1 VSAPSYTL
9 GDRLADPQQW
19 RDGGNGMAT
28 FTVQQGKRYRAT
40 ISLGFIERLAGNETI
55 ADRLRQA
62 GFAEV
67 RVSGTGA
74 TRYAEGLWASADA
87 TAEMPAQIAS
97 VSEIA

>member
-1 VSAPSYTL
+1 
-9 GDRLADPQQW
+9 
-19 RDGGNGMAT
+19 MAT

-40 ISLGFIERLAGNETI
+40 ISLGFLERLASNETI

-74 TRYAEGLWASADA
+74 TRDAEGLWPSADA